1 MKKSFTLLLAFA
13 MGLGMVAKAQTFINE
28 NFTSTTG
35 TALPAGWSQVTT
47 ATDGGFKTGTAAGLS
62 STYWTVP
69 TASGRIIATNDDAC
83 NCNKSNEILSL
94 SSVDLSAASAVYM
107 KMDVFFYAATIAP
120 ATEEADLVASTDNGT
135 TWTSVYT
142 FTGAAGWQ
150 NITVDVSQYAGN
162 AAVTFGYRYKDNGG
176 WMYGLAVDNISL
188 FVPAQFDVALSSN
201 DMADYVVMGA
211 VPVTGTVYNAGTAT
225 ISSLD
230 VSYSVDG
237 GAPVSTTLNGL
248 NIAPLTSYSFTH
260 PTNWTANTPGS
271 YSVAITID
279 MPNGNPDVDGTDN
292 SATKTVNVATQA
304 VANLPL
310 VEEFSSNTCAPCA
323 SFNATFIPLLEA
335 NNANTPTGTV
345 SVVKYQMN
353 WPSPGTDR
361 SYNEDG
367 NTRRGFYGVT
377 GIPDAYLGGF
387 SMGGSQAEIDA
398 AAAEVA
404 VMDIDV
410 NAVYAGN
417 TVTADVTVSPY
428 ANFTAGMKLYIALV
442 EDSYADAGTNGE
454 TAFHYIMR
462 KMLSPAT
469 GISLPAMTA
478 GTPVSQ
484 TAAYAVT
491 FGNVTQLSFN
501 LWGSDFEGMTVV
513 AWVQNATTSKVFQS
527 AIDESLSVGIQTP
540 DAIDFKVYPNP
551 ASNNMNIRVDM
562 KASSELKMN
571 VYNSL
576 GQLVD
581 TKAYNFNGAGV
592 QNISY
597 STESLSDGM
606 YMVQLVNGTS
616 VSSRG
621 IVVKH

>member
-13 MGLGMVAKAQTFINE
+13 MGLGMVANAQTFITE
-28 NFTSTTG
+28 NFSSTTG
-35 TALPAGWSQVTT
+35 TAIPAGWSQVT
-47 ATDGGFKTGTAAGLS
+47 AASDGGFKSGSAAGLS
-62 STYWTVP
+62 STYWTIP
-69 TASGRIIATNDDAC
+69 TASGRVIATNDDAC
-83 NCNKSNEILSL
+83 DCDKSNDLLSL
-94 SSVDLSAASAVYM
+94 PVADLSAASAVYM
-107 KMDVFFYAATIAP
+107 KMDVFFYGATIAP
-120 ATEEADLVASTDNGT
+120 DTEEADLMASTDNGA
-135 TWTSVYT
+135 TWTSIYS

-150 NITVDVSQYAGN
+150 TITVDVSQYAGN
-162 AAVTFGYRYKDNGG
+162 AAVTFGFRYNDNGG
-176 WMYGLAVDNISL
+176 WLYGFAADNISL
-188 FVPAQFDVALSSN
+188 FVPAQYDVALSSN
-201 DMADYVVMGA
+201 DMADYVVMGS

-225 ISSLD
+225 ITTLD
-230 VSYSVDG
+230 VSYTVDG
-237 GAPVSTTLNGL
+237 GAPVFATLNGL
-248 NIAPLTSYSFTH
+248 NIAPLTSYTFTH
-260 PTNWTANTPGS
+260 PTNWNAATPGS
-271 YSVAITID
+271 YSVDILID
-279 MPNGNPDVDGTDN
+279 MPNGNADFDGSDN
-292 SATKTVNVATQA
+292 TAAKTVNVATQA

-335 NNANTPTGTV
+335 NNANTPSGTV

-353 WPSPGTDR
+353 WPSPGTDK

-367 NTRRGFYGVT
+367 NTRRGYYGVT

-410 NAVYAGN
+410 DAVYAGN
-417 TVTADVTVSPY
+417 TVTANVTVSPY

-442 EDSYADAGTNGE
+442 EDSYADSGTNGE
-454 TAFHYIMR
+454 TSFHYIMR
-462 KMLSPAT
+462 KMLSSGN

-478 GTPVSQ
+478 GTPVNQ
-484 TAAYAVT
+484 TAAYGVT
-491 FGNVTQLSFN
+491 FGNVSQMSFN

-513 AWVQNATTSKVFQS
+513 AWVQNATSKKVFQS
-527 AIDESLSVGIQTP
+527 ALDESLSVGIQTP
-540 DAIDFKVYPNP
+540 DAVDFKVFPNP

-571 VYNSL
+571 VYNSV

-597 STESLSDGM
+597 STEALTDGL
-606 YMVQLVNGTS
+606 YMVQLVSGNN

-621 IVVKH
+621 VVVKH

>member
-13 MGLGMVAKAQTFINE
+13 MGLGMVANAQTFINE
-28 NFTSTTG
+28 NFTSTSG
-35 TALPAGWSQVTT
+35 TALPAGWSQVTA

-83 NCNKSNEILSL
+83 DCDKSNDMMSL
-94 SSVDLSAASAVYM
+94 PVADLSAATSAYM
-107 KMDVFFYAATIAP
+107 KMDVFFFGATIAP
-120 ATEEADLVASTDNGT
+120 DTEEADLMASTDNGV
-135 TWTSVYT
+135 TWTSVYS
-142 FTGAAGWQ
+142 FSGAAGWQ
-150 NITVDVSQYAGN
+150 TITVDVSQYVGN
-162 AAVTFGYRYKDNGG
+162 AAVTFGFRYNDNGG
-176 WMYGLAVDNISL
+176 WLYGFAADNISL
-188 FVPAQFDVALSSN
+188 FVPAQYDVALSSN
-201 DMADYVVMGA
+201 DMADYVVMGS

-225 ISSLD
+225 ITTLD

-237 GAPVSTTLNGL
+237 GAPVFATLNGL
-248 NIAPLTSYSFTH
+248 NIAPLTSYTFTH
-260 PTNWTANTPGS
+260 PTNWNAATPGS
-271 YSVAITID
+271 YSIDILID
-279 MPNGNPDVDGTDN
+279 MPNGNADFDGSDN
-292 SATKTVNVATQA
+292 TAAKTVNVATQA

-335 NNANTPTGTV
+335 NNANTPSGTV
-345 SVVKYQMN
+345 AVVKYQMN
-353 WPSPGTDR
+353 WPSPGTDK

-367 NTRRGFYGVT
+367 NTRRGYYGVT

-387 SMGGSQAEIDA
+387 SMGGSQGEIDA

-404 VMDIDV
+404 VMDINVD
-410 NAVYAGN
+410 AVYAGN
-417 TVTADVTVSPY
+417 TVTANVTVSPY

-442 EDSYADAGTNGE
+442 EDSYADSGTNGE
-454 TAFHYIMR
+454 TNFHYIMR
-462 KMLSPAT
+462 KMLSSGN

-484 TAAYAVT
+484 TAAYGVT
-491 FGNVTQLSFN
+491 FGNVSQMSFN
-501 LWGSDFEGMTVV
+501 LWGADFEGMTVV
-513 AWVQNATTSKVFQS
+513 AWVQNATSKKVFQS
-527 AIDESLSVGIQTP
+527 ALDETLSVGIQTP
-540 DAIDFKVYPNP
+540 DAVDFKVYPNP

-562 KASSELKMN
+562 KATSELKMN
-571 VYNSL
+571 VYNSV

-597 STESLSDGM
+597 STEALTDGL
-606 YMVQLVNGTS
+606 YMVQLVSGNS

-621 IVVKH
+621 VVVKH